1 MKTLISLFVLPDEF
15 VISPFLLSDNQ
26 VFGLGPPERKLL
38 VLRWF

>member
-26 VFGLGPPERKLL
+26 VLG
-38 VLRWF
+38 V